1 MDDALK
7 QSILQ
12 NPFVTRLRLER
23 VVDETAYRALCD
35 ALARL
40 AQAWKGER
48 LVDRELVQDL
58 YVLAPITRNMADHLR
73 QTGAGT
79 ADRVEEM
86 AMEID
91 ALVLECLDG

>member
-1 MDDALK
+1 VDEALK
-7 QSILQ
+7 QSFLR
-12 NPFVTRLRLER
+12 NPFVDRLRLEMG
-23 VVDETAYRALCD
+23 VDEAAYRALCD

-58 YVLAPITRNMADHLR
+58 YVLAPVTRNMADPLR
-73 QTGAGT
+73 RQSPQI

-91 ALVLECLDG
+91 ALVMECLAG

>member
-1 MDDALK
+1 MDEALK
-7 QSILQ
+7 QSILR
-12 NPFVTRLRLER
+12 NPFVDRLRLER
-23 VVDETAYRALCD
+23 VVDEAAYRALCD

-48 LVDRELVQDL
+48 LVDREVVQDL
-58 YVLAPITRNMADHLR
+58 YVLAPITRNMADPLR
-73 QTGAGT
+73 KRSPEV

-91 ALVLECLDG
+91 ALVLECLAG

>member
-1 MDDALK
+1 VDEALK
-7 QSILQ
+7 QSILR
-12 NPFVTRLRLER
+12 NPFVDRLRLEM
-23 VVDETAYRALCD
+23 VVDEGAYRALCD

-40 AQAWKGER
+40 AQAWKGAR

-58 YVLAPITRNMADHLR
+58 YVLAPITRNMADPLR
-73 QTGAGT
+73 ERNPEI